1 MCVYLSTKN
10 VKHWPQAHHI
20 SPSVYSNQ
28 EKAYLLGRRRRM
40 YVYVPAYGL
49 EKAYVCKCVYG
60 PYMEGPNKAYVYE
73 PQKAYTYPRR
83 PMWAPGGLCMYVCMY
98 MSPHMGPKRLMY
110 I

>member
-1 MCVYLSTKN
+1 
-10 VKHWPQAHHI
+10 
-20 SPSVYSNQ
+20 
-28 EKAYLLGRRRRM
+28 M

-73 PQKAYTYPRR
+73 PQKVH
-83 PMWAPGGLCMYVCMY
+83 APEGVCGPQEAYVC
-98 MSPHMGPKRLMY
+98 